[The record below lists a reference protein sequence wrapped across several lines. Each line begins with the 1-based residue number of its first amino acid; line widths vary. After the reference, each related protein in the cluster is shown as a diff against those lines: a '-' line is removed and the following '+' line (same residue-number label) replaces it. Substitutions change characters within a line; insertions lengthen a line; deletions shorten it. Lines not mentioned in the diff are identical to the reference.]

1 MRCLKSFKNIL
12 SYLVDKSLI
21 PSKDGDEILLQFKE
35 FLDKVVKCSFSDFK
49 TLDHKEQ
56 RLDTFLCQYFSVDK
70 EKYRKLWDIIKMVLI
85 LSHGQATVEREFSL
99 NKALEV
105 ENLKENSYI
114 AQRMIIEAIKE
125 AWDVLDVSIIKE
137 MRISVQCA
145 RQQYLDYLECQKRE
159 KMEEQSIL
167 IKGNVCVRAC
177 VCVCVFVCDVQT
189 NLSHLQ
195 P

>member
-1 MRCLKSFKNIL
+1 MVFHPMRCLKSFKNIL
-12 SYLVDKSLI
+12 SYLVGKSLI

-56 RLDTFLCQYFSVDK
+56 RLDTFLYQYFSVDK
-70 EKYRKLWDIIKMVLI
+70 EKYRKLWDIVKMILI

-114 AQRMIIEAIKE
+114 AQRMIIKVIKE
-125 AWDVLDVSIIKE
+125 AGDVLDVPIIKE

-145 RQQYLDYLECQKRE
+145 QQQYLDYLECQKRE
-159 KMEEQSIL
+159 KMEEQ
-167 IKGNVCVRAC
+167 
-177 VCVCVFVCDVQT
+177 
-189 NLSHLQ
+189 
-195 P
+195 